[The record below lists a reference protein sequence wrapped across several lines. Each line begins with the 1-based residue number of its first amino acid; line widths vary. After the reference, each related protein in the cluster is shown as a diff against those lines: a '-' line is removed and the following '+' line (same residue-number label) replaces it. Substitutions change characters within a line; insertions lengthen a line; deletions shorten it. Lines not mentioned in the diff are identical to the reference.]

1 MLILIGLIFVFL
13 LGNGFFSGSEIAVIS
28 IRRSKIE
35 ELVAAGRRS
44 ARRLKHLHENLD
56 DFLATVQIGVTLMGT
71 LAGVIG
77 GYLAKLYL
85 EPVIARMAI
94 GHWIAPAFAAAIVV
108 GAGIVYVELIF
119 GELVPKAIA
128 LRYTD
133 TVALLVARPLDR
145 LARLSHGVVV
155 FLTASTRVVLRL
167 FGIMDSGH
175 RTFVSEEEIKHLVR
189 EGRAQGVLDQT
200 EEELIHSVFEFS
212 ETPVKK
218 VMVPRPKM
226 FALDVDTAPGEAER
240 LMVESGFSR
249 IPVYDGSPDNMIGL
263 VYIKDALRLLEK
275 RQPVVLRKIVHPIHL
290 VPETKKV
297 GALLKELQKRRT
309 HMALVIDEH
318 GSLVGLVTM
327 EDLLEEIVGEIQDE
341 YDWEERPVERLR
353 DGSMVVEGTLSA
365 DELRRVYG
373 VAIPESAEFET
384 VAGFMLAT
392 LGSVPRGGEVVQ
404 VGEHRL
410 TVVDVEKNRI
420 NKVKV
425 EKVNVPAPAAAPSR
439 RYILKA

>member
-1 MLILIGLIFVFL
+1 MLILIGVIFL
-13 LGNGFFSGSEIAVIS
+13 LLLLNGFFSGSEIAVIS

-35 ELVAAGRRS
+35 ELVATGRRS

-85 EPVIARMAI
+85 EPVIARATI
-94 GHWIAPAFAAAIVV
+94 AHWIAPAFAAAIIV

-145 LARLSHGVVV
+145 LARASHGLVV

-167 FGIMDSGH
+167 FGIKDSGH

-212 ETPVKK
+212 DTPVKK

-226 FALDVDTAPGEAER
+226 FTLDVDTPPGEAER

-249 IPVYDGSPDNMIGL
+249 IPVYDTSPDNMIGL
-263 VYIKDALRLLEK
+263 VYIKDALRLLE
-275 RQPVVLRKIVHPIHL
+275 
-290 VPETKKV
+290 
-297 GALLKELQKRRT
+297 
-309 HMALVIDEH
+309 
-318 GSLVGLVTM
+318 
-327 EDLLEEIVGEIQDE
+327 
-341 YDWEERPVERLR
+341 
-353 DGSMVVEGTLSA
+353 SA
-365 DELRRVYG
+365 
-373 VAIPESAEFET
+373 
-384 VAGFMLAT
+384 
-392 LGSVPRGGEVVQ
+392 
-404 VGEHRL
+404 
-410 TVVDVEKNRI
+410 
-420 NKVKV
+420 
-425 EKVNVPAPAAAPSR
+425 
-439 RYILKA
+439 